1 MPHKYANLKMRQ
13 IRRNEDQPRETFKE
27 EALTEL
33 AESIKL
39 HGLLQ
44 PIVVRKVE
52 EGGYELIAGE
62 RRFRANG
69 MAGNITIEA
78 KILLADGDAE
88 ISDLDSFKKAMTE
101 NLTREDMLPLE
112 EARGFKRVLDAD
124 YDGDPTKVAGVAQEF
139 TKSVQYVNQR
149 LALLNLR
156 PEIQAAVDLGHIG
169 TQAAVQIAALSPAN
183 QKAVFE
189 DWKKGDKSD
198 NQVVHIAY
206 AMRKQEKAAKQDS
219 MVEVEE
225 MSPEEKVERSRTQA
239 KTKSDLD
246 AIERMCELL
255 ENIGKTDPMDLARTL
270 EGQVGKRV
278 EQMDR
283 VANSLQKAR
292 FQLRQAKAHADAR
305 EIMVNPKAAAPDLA
319 ASAAAALARLD
330 PAADTTA
337 QEEGGSSPEQDTP
350 ATQGEDQAEAD
361 TSDTE
366 VAPAPEGASAG
377 DAISRPEAAPQA
389 VTEPASETEP
399 KPDATSDEPDS
410 EPVALAA

>member
-1 MPHKYANLKMRQ
+1 MPHKYTTLKMRQ
-13 IRRNEDQPRETFKE
+13 IRRNENQPRETFNE
-27 EALTEL
+27 EALAEL
-33 AESIKL
+33 AGSIKQ

-44 PIVVRKVE
+44 PIVVRKVNG
-52 EGGYELIAGE
+52 GGYELVAGE
-62 RRFRANG
+62 RRFRAND

-78 KILLADGDAE
+78 KVLLADGDAE
-88 ISDLDSFKKAMTE
+88 VSDLDSFKKAMAE
-101 NLTREDMLPLE
+101 NLNREDMLPLE
-112 EARGFKRVLDAD
+112 EARGFKRVLDD
-124 YDGDPTKVAGVAQEF
+124 EYGGDPDQVPGVAKSVS
-139 TKSVQYVNQR
+139 KSVQYVNQR

-169 TQAAVQIAALSPAN
+169 TQAAVQIAALSSAN

-225 MSPEEKVERSRTQA
+225 MTPEEKAERNRTQA

-255 ENIGKTDPMDLARTL
+255 EGIGKTDPMELARTL

-278 EQMDR
+278 EQMNR

-319 ASAAAALARLD
+319 AAAALARLTSVVD
-330 PAADTTA
+330 EST
-337 QEEGGSSPEQDTP
+337 QEEGASSPEQDAP
-350 ATQGEDQAEAD
+350 VAHGEDQVDTTTPDTVVNPTSEDVSAGEVIPQPEAVPQAE
-361 TSDTE
+361 TE
-366 VAPAPEGASAG
+366 STPDEASAE
-377 DAISRPEAAPQA
+377 D
-389 VTEPASETEP
+389 
-399 KPDATSDEPDS
+399 DS